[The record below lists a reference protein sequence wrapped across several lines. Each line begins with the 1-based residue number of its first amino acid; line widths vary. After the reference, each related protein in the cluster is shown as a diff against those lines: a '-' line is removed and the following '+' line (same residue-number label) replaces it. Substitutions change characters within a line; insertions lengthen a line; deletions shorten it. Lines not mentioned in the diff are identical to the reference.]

1 MPIKHRV
8 HMVEFKKGFGG
19 TDWGTTAL
27 RAQGTGNC
35 QHGQNG
41 QKHTQD
47 MAFLDPIMLLPEQ
60 WQTLSPGL
68 MKTLRTK
75 QIARSVLGSCVYV

>member
-1 MPIKHRV
+1 MI
-8 HMVEFKKGFGG
+8 EFKKGFGC
-19 TDWGTTAL
+19 TDWRTTAL
-27 RAQGTGNC
+27 RAQGTGKR
-35 QHGQNG
+35 QHGQNGQNG

-47 MAFLDPIMLLPEQ
+47 MAVIDPIMLLPER

-75 QIARSVLGSCVYV
+75 QIARSVVGTCVYV